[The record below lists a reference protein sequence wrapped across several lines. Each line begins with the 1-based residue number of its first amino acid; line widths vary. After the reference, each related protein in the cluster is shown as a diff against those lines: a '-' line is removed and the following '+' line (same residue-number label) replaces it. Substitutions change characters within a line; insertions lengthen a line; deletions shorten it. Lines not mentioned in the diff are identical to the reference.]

1 MGGYGTDIDEGMP
14 IMTGD
19 DLVPPYAGAAD
30 HGVEDSLRDRTG
42 AAGDLLD
49 FVTSEHRKLVWL
61 WDEMVTALDRADTE
75 WLRLRLGG
83 VVRETR
89 EYLAAE
95 RHVVVPALPETPAS
109 LRTAGTVLDA
119 LADFDELNPE
129 IDESRLRDLARQ
141 VLDDLH
147 AQDDEV
153 VPRIVDLDAAERWKL
168 GEDMRQVMG

>member
-1 MGGYGTDIDEGMP
+1 MTDEP
-14 IMTGD
+14 
-19 DLVPPYAGAAD
+19 LVPPYAGAAD

-42 AAGDLLD
+42 EAGDLLD

-61 WDEMVTALDRADTE
+61 WDEIITALDRADLD
-75 WLRLRLGG
+75 WVRLRLGG
-83 VVRETR
+83 IVRETR

-95 RHVVVPALPETPAS
+95 RHVVVPALPEPPDS
-109 LRTAGTVLDA
+109 LRVAGTVLEALEVFDA
-119 LADFDELNPE
+119 LNPDVDEP
-129 IDESRLRDLARQ
+129 RLRELARQ

-153 VPRIVDLDAAERWKL
+153 VPRIVDLDAAERWQL